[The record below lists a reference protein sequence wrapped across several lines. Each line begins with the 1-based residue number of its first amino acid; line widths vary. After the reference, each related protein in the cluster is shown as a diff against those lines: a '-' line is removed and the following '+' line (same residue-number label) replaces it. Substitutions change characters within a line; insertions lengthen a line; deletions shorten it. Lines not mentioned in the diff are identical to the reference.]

1 MLYARISYNAI
12 IIIKGECM
20 PQRIKKSVYMSL
32 GFLFI
37 ILAVL
42 GVFLPLLPTTPFV
55 ILAAFFFSKS
65 SERWHQWLLANRV
78 FGPVLYNWEHSRCI
92 PRFAKML
99 SFSMIALFGTISVIN
114 MNMVWLQ
121 VLTVSIIAYG
131 YYFIAKIPTC
141 CKETSA
147 YRNP

>member
-1 MLYARISYNAI
+1 
-12 IIIKGECM
+12 M

-92 PRFAKML
+92 PKFAKML

-114 MNMVWLQ
+114 MSMVWLQ
-121 VLTVSIIAYG
+121 VLTISIIAYG